1 MFRYLVYMASACV
14 VYVIIFT
21 RTTRLRRRG
30 DVFMKHRA
38 QKKIK
43 TPKLK
48 PGQMVLRCF
57 AEQKGTVWQAFCLDL
72 NLAVQ
77 GDSRY
82 EVKAKLQSQIA
93 EYLHDAL
100 AGEDRQYADQLLTRR
115 APASTWIRYYCLK
128 AISQVINAHNGIREF
143 FNEVMPLTVKY
154 HHA

>member
-1 MFRYLVYMASACV
+1 
-14 VYVIIFT
+14 
-21 RTTRLRRRG
+21 
-30 DVFMKHRA
+30 MKHRA

-77 GDSRY
+77 GDSRHK
-82 EVKAKLQSQIA
+82 VKMKLQSQIA

-115 APASTWIRYYCLK
+115 APYGLWGKYYLLK
-128 AISQVINAHNGIREF
+128 TVPKVISAHNGIREF
-143 FNEVMPLTVKY
+143 FNEIMPLTIKCR
-154 HHA
+154 HA

>member
-1 MFRYLVYMASACV
+1 
-14 VYVIIFT
+14 
-21 RTTRLRRRG
+21 
-30 DVFMKHRA
+30 MKHRD
-38 QKKIK
+38 KKK
-43 TPKLK
+43 NKASKFK

-57 AEQKGTVWQAFCLDL
+57 AEQKGAVWQAFCLDI

-77 GDSRY
+77 GESLH
-82 EVKAKLQSQIA
+82 EVKLKLQNQIA
-93 EYLHDAL
+93 EYLYDAL

-115 APASTWIRYYCLK
+115 APASIWIRYYCLK